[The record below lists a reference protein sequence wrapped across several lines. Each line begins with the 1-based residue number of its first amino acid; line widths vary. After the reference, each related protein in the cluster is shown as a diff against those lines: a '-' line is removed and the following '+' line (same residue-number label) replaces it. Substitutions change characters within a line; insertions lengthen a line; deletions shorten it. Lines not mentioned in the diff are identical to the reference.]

1 MKARAEFI
9 VGIAWTW
16 LGEGYYLHGE
26 YETAR
31 EHADKGLSIQ
41 EKVGIPFITAWCS
54 WQLAMIL
61 CAAGDLMRA
70 RECAEKSLKLAQEY
84 KIKNCEGMAW
94 ILLGTLKG
102 KMDPACIDGLS
113 SRSEMALR

>member
-1 MKARAEFI
+1 
-9 VGIAWTW
+9 
-16 LGEGYYLHGE
+16 
-26 YETAR
+26 
-31 EHADKGLSIQ
+31 
-41 EKVGIPFITAWCS
+41 
-54 WQLAMIL
+54 MIL

-102 KMDPACIDGLS
+102 KMDPACIDEAQQQI
-113 SRSEMALR
+113 RMALR